1 MSFLKAETFERGQYI
16 IKEGEVPVVCGCT
29 ENNGKPWKNL
39 GNQWQRMVE
48 HGSATEFS
56 REDASF
62 GFVSA

>member
-1 MSFLKAETFERGQYI
+1 VASTSLRRARCWLFVGAPKTM
-16 IKEGEVPVVCGCT
+16 
-29 ENNGKPWKNL
+29 ENHGKTL